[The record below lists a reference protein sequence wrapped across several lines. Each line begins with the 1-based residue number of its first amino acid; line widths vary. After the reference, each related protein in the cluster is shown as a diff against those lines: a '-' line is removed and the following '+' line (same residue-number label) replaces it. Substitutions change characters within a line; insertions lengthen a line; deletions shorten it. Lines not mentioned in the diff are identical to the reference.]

1 MPLRLALS
9 TKGRFYVRIFG
20 RKQILISGPDLSQTF
35 IAAKIVCKIYS
46 IPFIDLPIA
55 KTKFS
60 VEIGTKTSLKYL
72 IECEF
77 CLQLLQLFDHFIVTS
92 AKSIIRF

>member
-1 MPLRLALS
+1 MARIAFQTRIIKMPLRLALS

-46 IPFIDLPIA
+46 IPFIVLPIA
-55 KTKFS
+55 KVNILRLKQAQKLHSNALLS
-60 VEIGTKTSLKYL
+60 VILPSTIT
-72 IECEF
+72 
-77 CLQLLQLFDHFIVTS
+77 
-92 AKSIIRF
+92 II